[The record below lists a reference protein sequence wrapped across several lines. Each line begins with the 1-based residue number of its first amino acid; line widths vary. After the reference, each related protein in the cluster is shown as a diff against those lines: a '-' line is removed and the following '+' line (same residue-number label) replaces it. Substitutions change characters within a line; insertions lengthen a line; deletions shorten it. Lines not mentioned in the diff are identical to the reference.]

1 MEDIYENSNR
11 VPVLLIKYLKQYR
24 MINENEKYLDKQ
36 KKKMLILNPTRS
48 SNFKVFEVVGKS
60 LE

>member
-36 KKKMLILNPTRS
+36 KKNVNIE
-48 SNFKVFEVVGKS
+48 SNAFI
-60 LE
+60 